1 MRKAFH
7 ALRSRSQW
15 SIAALAVL
23 ILLPLGVVLTSPFH
37 ASAPEWDHV
46 VHGILPSHT
55 WETVQLLFFTVLLA
69 LTFGI
74 STAWLVSTLD
84 FPGSRFFRW
93 ALVLPFALPT
103 YICAITFA
111 TLLGPTG
118 SITNMIAEHLGNHID
133 IMSLHGLAFVLA
145 LALFPYV
152 YLPARVAF
160 SAGMSPHLDAARMLG
175 GHALRRFFR
184 VAMPLAR
191 PAIAGGALLVAMETL
206 NDYGAVKY
214 YGVRTL
220 TAAIFRSWGG
230 LYDVGSALR
239 LSGVLLLIVVTLVTL
254 ERSVRRKAGQ
264 EAAYRPVVPI
274 ITKGWPRVLAMVWCS
289 SLFFMAFVLPVSAL
303 VIDAQ
308 RTIANAHFLQ
318 FLPALG
324 NTLLVGSLA
333 AASTILLAIGF
344 AYSERTSRG
353 KDRLTNWASIGYVVP
368 GAVIAIGV
376 MAIAGALSRWTGILL
391 IGGMGLMIYA
401 FTVRFLA
408 LASQPLRAGLKQ
420 QQRAMDEAARLL
432 GASPWRTFMQ
442 VNMPLLRPA
451 VIAAALLVLMEVVKE
466 LPLTLI
472 LRPFNFDTLSTKV
485 FELARI
491 EQWQDAAL
499 PALLIVLCGLVP
511 VLALDRLLERR
522 VR

>member
-1 MRKAFH
+1 M
-7 ALRSRSQW
+7 
-15 SIAALAVL
+15 AAIAVL
-23 ILLPLGVVLTSPFH
+23 LLLPMVVVLTSPLH
-37 ASAPEWDHV
+37 SAAPEWYHV
-46 VHGILPSHT
+46 VREILPSHA
-55 WETVQLLFFTVLLA
+55 WETAQLLFFTVLIA
-69 LTFGI
+69 LSFGI
-74 STAWLVSTLD
+74 STAWIVSTLD
-84 FPGSRFFRW
+84 FPGRRFFRW
-93 ALVLPFALPT
+93 ALVLPLALPT

-111 TLLGPTG
+111 QLLGPTG
-118 SITNMIAEHLGNHID
+118 SITNAVADRFGVHVD
-133 IMSLHGLAFVLA
+133 IMSLHGLSFVLA

-175 GHALRRFFR
+175 GDAMRRFFR
-184 VAMPLAR
+184 VAMPL
-191 PAIAGGALLVAMETL
+191 AMETL

-214 YGVRTL
+214 YGIHTL
-220 TAAIFRSWGG
+220 TSAIFRSWGG

-254 ERSVRRKAGQ
+254 ERSVRRKAAQ
-264 EAAYRPVVPI
+264 EASYRPVVPI
-274 ITKGWPRVLAMVWCS
+274 RTLGWRRALATGWCAGI
-289 SLFFMAFVLPVSAL
+289 FGMAFVLPVSAL
-303 VIDAQ
+303 IIDAQ
-308 RTIANAHFLQ
+308 RTIASADLHR

-324 NTLLVGSLA
+324 NTLFVGSLA
-333 AASTILLAIGF
+333 ATSTILIAIGA
-344 AYSERTSRG
+344 AYSERTGRG
-353 KDRLTNWASIGYVVP
+353 QDRLTNWASLGYVVP

-376 MAIAGALSRWTGILL
+376 MAIAGALTRWTGVML
-391 IGGMGLMIYA
+391 IGGLGVMIYA
-401 FTVRFLA
+401 FSVRFLA
-408 LASQPLRAGLKQ
+408 LAAQPLRAGLKQ
-420 QQRAMDEAARLL
+420 QPRAMDEAARMM